1 MKRFIK
7 PAKAYFSSDKK
18 LYTSLRNMLG
28 FYPRNIDLYKLA
40 FRHKSAAQELK
51 RGVKDSNERL
61 EYLGDAILSAVIA
74 HYLFQT
80 FPYKDEG
87 FLTKMRSRLVSRT
100 QLNKLAMKLGVD
112 QLIESNV
119 EGSPRNKSISGDA
132 FEALIGAIYLDRGYS
147 VAQKF
152 ILNRIIKHH
161 IDIDE
166 VESTETDFKSKL
178 IEWVQ
183 KEKKEVRFEVL
194 EEIGQGHERQYL
206 VEVVIDNKPQGRGQH
221 FSKKKAE
228 QQAAEETLRLL
239 GEME

>member
-1 MKRFIK
+1 LKRFIK

-18 LYTSLRNMLG
+18 LYTSLRNILG
-28 FYPRNIDLYKLA
+28 FYPKNIDLYKLA
-40 FRHKSAAQELK
+40 FRHKSAAVEVK

-80 FPYKDEG
+80 FPFKDEG
-87 FLTKMRSRLVSRT
+87 FLTKMRSRLVSRA
-100 QLNKLAMKLGVD
+100 QLNKLATKVGIH

-119 EGSPRNKSISGDA
+119 EGNPRNKSINGDA
-132 FEALIGAIYLDRGYS
+132 FEALIGAIYLDRGYAI
-147 VAQKF
+147 AQKF

-194 EEIGQGHERQYL
+194 DEIGSGHERQYL
-206 VEVVIDNKPQGRGQH
+206 VEVMIGSKAYGRGQH

-228 QQAAEETLRLL
+228 QQASEETLKQL
-239 GEME
+239 GELE

>member
-1 MKRFIK
+1 
-7 PAKAYFSSDKK
+7 
-18 LYTSLRNMLG
+18 MLG
-28 FYPRNIDLYKLA
+28 FYPKNIDLYKLA
-40 FRHKSAAQELK
+40 FRHKSAAQEVK
-51 RGVKDSNERL
+51 HGIKDSNERL
-61 EYLGDAILSAVIA
+61 EYLGDAVLSAVIA

-87 FLTKMRSRLVSRT
+87 FLTKMRSRLVSRA
-100 QLNKLAMKLGVD
+100 QLNKLAMKLGID

-119 EGSPRNKSISGDA
+119 DGNPRNKSINGDA
-132 FEALIGAIYLDRGYS
+132 FEALIGAIYLDRGYAI
-147 VAQKF
+147 AQKF
-152 ILNRIIKHH
+152 IVNRILRHH

-194 EEIGQGHERQYL
+194 EEIGTGHEKQYL
-206 VEVVIDNKPQGRGQH
+206 VEVVIDSKHYGRGQH

-228 QQAAEETLRLL
+228 QSAAEETMKM
-239 GEME
+239 MEEVE